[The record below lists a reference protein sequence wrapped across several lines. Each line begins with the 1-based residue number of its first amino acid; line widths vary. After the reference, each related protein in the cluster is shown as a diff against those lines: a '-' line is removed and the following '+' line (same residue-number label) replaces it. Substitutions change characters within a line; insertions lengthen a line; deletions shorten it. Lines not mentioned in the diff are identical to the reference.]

1 MPTEYRFD
9 ELDLREEPA
18 RAERSFDAEPTTT
31 ATGYTHICTATRA
44 CTHICCTQTTVT
56 IP

>member
-18 RAERSFDAEPTTT
+18 RASSSFDAIPTTT
-31 ATGYTHICTATRA
+31 ATGYSHTCTATGA
-44 CTHICCTQTTVT
+44 CTHICCTQTT
-56 IP
+56 IAAK